1 MGFLNNIIFKTLRV
15 EEGTILL
22 NEKKI
27 SSRFIYFFGAFAG
40 ILFGYDIGVMTGALP
55 FLQHDWNLENS
66 AGAIGWITSSV
77 MLGAIF
83 GGFLAG
89 KLSDRLGRRKMIL
102 ISAVI
107 FVVGSILSGI
117 APHNGIL
124 FLVVAR
130 ILLGLAVG
138 AASALVPAYMSE
150 MAPARLRGRLSGI
163 NQTMIVSGML
173 LSYIVDYLLK
183 DLPVTM
189 AWRLMLGMAAVPA
202 LILYFGMLRLPESPR
217 FLIKNNKLDEARK
230 VLGYIR
236 SNKKEIDSEI
246 IQIQETAREEKK
258 VNQKVSWGTL
268 LSNKYR
274 YLVIAGVGVAA
285 FQQFQGANAIFYY
298 IPLIVENATG
308 HAASSALMWPIIQG
322 VILVLG
328 SLLFLVIADKFNR
341 RTLLTVG
348 GTIMGL
354 SFILPAI
361 LNLLLPNANSM
372 MVVVFL
378 SIYVALYSF
387 TWAPLTWVIVGEIFP
402 LAIRGSA
409 SGLASSF
416 NWIGSFLVGL
426 LFPIMTASMAQEA
439 VFAIFGVI
447 CLLGVLFIRT
457 RVPETRGRSLEEIEK
472 VGEDRQVN
480 GKSAEI
486 GL

>member
-1 MGFLNNIIFKTLRV
+1 MG
-15 EEGTILL
+15 

-27 SSRFIYFFGAFAG
+27 SSGFIYFFGSFAG

-55 FLQHDWNLENS
+55 FLQHDWSLQNS

-77 MLGAIF
+77 MFGAIF
-83 GGFLAG
+83 GGALAG
-89 KLSDRLGRRKMIL
+89 QLSDRLGRRKMI
-102 ISAVI
+102 IVSALI
-107 FVVGSILSGI
+107 FVVGSILSGM

-124 FLVVAR
+124 FLIVAR

-183 DLPVTM
+183 DLPETM
-189 AWRLMLGMAAVPA
+189 AWRLMLSLAAVPA
-202 LILYFGMLRLPESPR
+202 LILFLGMLRLPESPR
-217 FLIKNNKLDEARK
+217 FLIKNNKIDEARK

-236 SNKKEIDSEI
+236 TNKEEIDAEVT
-246 IQIQETAREEKK
+246 QIQDTAKEEAKAI
-258 VNQKVSWGTL
+258 QKASWGTL

-298 IPLIVENATG
+298 IPLIVEKATG

-328 SLLFLVIADKFNR
+328 SLVFLMIADKFNR

-361 LNLLLPNANSM
+361 LNILIPNASPM
-372 MVVVFL
+372 MIVVFL

-402 LAIRGSA
+402 LAIRGRA

-426 LFPIMTASMAQEA
+426 LFPIMTASMSQQA
-439 VFAIFGVI
+439 VFAIFGAI

-457 RVPETRGRSLEEIEK
+457 RVPETRGHTLEEIEK
-472 VGEDRQVN
+472 VGESRRAN
-480 GKSAEI
+480 RKMRKSTA
-486 GL
+486 G